1 VPPRPQTVILPLLLA
16 AQGLGAGPALAHHPM
31 GGQLPQTLWQGLL
44 SGLGHPVIGL
54 DHLAFVVGIGLAAAF
69 ARHRWLAPLAYVA
82 ATLGGCLLFV
92 AGVAL
97 PQVELVVALSVLLVG
112 VLVLT
117 ARALPTAG
125 ALSLFALAGLF
136 HGSAFAASIVGAE
149 TTPLVAYLAG
159 FATIQLAIALLVMLA
174 VRGLLRASLPSAVPA
189 RLAGALVAGIGFT
202 YLFERIEGLLLA

>member
-1 VPPRPQTVILPLLLA
+1 VPTRPQISIVLLLLA
-16 AQGLGAGPALAHHPM
+16 TQSLAAGPALAHHPM

-44 SGLGHPVIGL
+44 SGFGHPIIGL
-54 DHLAFVVGIGLAAAF
+54 DHLAFVAGIGLAAAF
-69 ARHRWLAPLAYVA
+69 APNRWLAPLAYVA
-82 ATLGGCLLFV
+82 ATLAGCLLFV
-92 AGVAL
+92 GGVAL
-97 PQVELVVALSVLLVG
+97 PQVELVVALSVLLIG
-112 VLVLT
+112 VLALSGRT
-117 ARALPTAG
+117 LPTP
-125 ALSLFALAGLF
+125 LSLLLFALAGLF
-136 HGSAFAASIVGAE
+136 HGSAFAESIVGAE